1 MSHSHTSNSAK
12 NLILTAAASFVGML
26 AALPVAF
33 LVVSAAQPASAMPNQ
48 ATDASYK
55 QYLQGY
61 TQGYLANVKQDNS
74 STINAPN
81 CADNTSSSASTG
93 SGAVAETAS
102 VSYQPMTQKA
112 WSQNITNSYNTYTS
126 STHTTNKITT
136 VINKK
141 HVTNINSNNTIG
153 SNNTTVSQVT
163 VKDSAGAVV
172 TNSTTGNGN
181 VVTGTNVNNVNSNNT
196 TNTSV
201 DVDVNVK
208 DSFNTDSHDKTTNV
222 TNNTHVINDSFNH
235 VNQTTN
241 NVHNH
246 QTYVDKKHV
255 HHLHV

>member
-12 NLILTAAASFVGML
+12 NLIITAAASFVGML

-61 TQGYLANVKQDNS
+61 TQGYLATVKQDNS

-81 CADNTSSSASTG
+81 CAENTSSSASTG
-93 SGAVAETAS
+93 SGTVAETAN

-112 WSQNITNSYNTYTS
+112 WSQNVTNSYNTYTS

-172 TNSTTGNGN
+172 TSSATGNGN

-196 TNTSV
+196 TNTTV
-201 DVDVNVK
+201 DVDVKVE

-222 TNNTHVINDSFNH
+222 TNNTNVINDSFNH
-235 VNQTTN
+235 VHKTVN
-241 NVHNH
+241 NVHEAEPH
-246 QTYVDKKHV
+246 KHGRHCAHRV
-255 HHLHV
+255 